1 MKIAYLMNIYPVTS
15 ATFIRREI
23 REVEKLGIDIN
34 RYAIRRW
41 DEDLVDSDDREE
53 VQRTHYILS
62 GNLAN
67 LIKTFVSTVV
77 RHPKGFLSMLRLW
90 VRIVVN
96 AKGMVVPHIAYLMY
110 AVYLFRRS
118 SLDGIRHI
126 HAHYST
132 NTAAVA
138 MLCRKMGGPTYSF
151 TAHGPDEFDA
161 PEHASIREKVAEAAF
176 VVAITD
182 FCKSQLIRFSSFEHW
197 DKVRVFRCGV
207 SLDELTISNE
217 PFENNYSLVC
227 VGRLTDLKGQLL
239 LPNAAK
245 LLVEKYP
252 DLKIILIGDGPSR
265 PALEAQISANNLEA
279 VIELRGW
286 QTNAEVKQTIQSS
299 RALILPSFAEG
310 LPIVFMEALALGR
323 PVLATY
329 IAGIPELVDEDCGWI
344 VPAGS
349 EQALEQAL
357 EEILSSPADVLEKMG
372 EVGRQR
378 IEQRHS
384 IALLASNLAEE
395 FEKLS
400 EKPS

>member
-23 REVEKLGIDIN
+23 RELEKLDVDIN

-41 DEDLVDSDDREE
+41 DEDLVDPDDREE
-53 VQRTHYILS
+53 AERTHYILS
-62 GNLAN
+62 GNVAN
-67 LIKTFVSTVV
+67 LIKIFISTVV

-90 VRIVVN
+90 LKIVMN
-96 AKGMVVPHIAYLMY
+96 AKGMVIQHVAYLMY
-110 AVYLFRRS
+110 AVYLFRQL
-118 SLDGIRHI
+118 SLDGVRHI

-161 PEHASIREKVAEAAF
+161 PEHASIREKVAEAEF

-182 FCKSQLIRFSSFEHW
+182 FCKSQLVRFSSFEHW
-197 DKVRVFRCGV
+197 DKIHPFRCGV
-207 SLDELTISNE
+207 SLEELVVSNE
-217 PFENNYSLVC
+217 PFENNYTLVC

-239 LPNAAK
+239 FPKVAK
-245 LLVEKYP
+245 SLLEKYP

-265 PALEAQISANNLEA
+265 PALEAQISANNLET

-286 QTNAEVKQTIQSS
+286 QTNAEVKQVIQSS

-310 LPIVFMEALALGR
+310 LPIVFMESLALGR

-329 IAGIPELVDEDCGWI
+329 IAGIPELVDEECGWI

-349 EQALEQAL
+349 EASLKDALDD
-357 EEILSSPADVLEKMG
+357 ILSSSADVLVKKG

-378 IEQRHS
+378 IEEQHS
-384 IALLASNLAEE
+384 IAILANNLATE
-395 FEKLS
+395 FKKAS
-400 EKPS
+400 GI

>member
-23 REVEKLGIDIN
+23 RELEKLDVDIN

-41 DEDLVDSDDREE
+41 DEDLVDPDDREE
-53 VQRTHYILS
+53 AERTHYILS
-62 GNLAN
+62 GNVAN
-67 LIKTFVSTVV
+67 LIKIFISTVV

-90 VRIVVN
+90 LKIVMN
-96 AKGMVVPHIAYLMY
+96 AKGMVIQHVAYLMY
-110 AVYLFRRS
+110 AVYLFRQL
-118 SLDGIRHI
+118 SLDGVRHI

-161 PEHASIREKVAEAAF
+161 PEHASIREKVAEAEF

-182 FCKSQLIRFSSFEHW
+182 FCKSQLVRFSSFEHW
-197 DKVRVFRCGV
+197 DKIHPFRCGV
-207 SLDELTISNE
+207 SLEELVVSNE
-217 PFENNYSLVC
+217 PFENNYTLVC

-239 LPNAAK
+239 FPKVAK
-245 LLVEKYP
+245 SLVEKYP

-265 PALEAQISANNLEA
+265 PALEAQISANNLET

-286 QTNAEVKQTIQSS
+286 QTNAEVKQVIQSS

-310 LPIVFMEALALGR
+310 LPIVFMESLALGR

-329 IAGIPELVDEDCGWI
+329 IAGIPELVDEECGWI

-349 EQALEQAL
+349 EASLKNALDD
-357 EEILSSPADVLEKMG
+357 ILSSSADVLVKKG

-378 IEQRHS
+378 IEEQHS
-384 IALLASNLAEE
+384 IAILANNLATE
-395 FEKLS
+395 FKKAS
-400 EKPS
+400 GI

>member
-23 REVEKLGIDIN
+23 RELEKLDVDIN

-41 DEDLVDSDDREE
+41 DEDLVDPDDREE
-53 VQRTHYILS
+53 AERTHYILS
-62 GNLAN
+62 GNVAN
-67 LIKTFVSTVV
+67 LIKIFISTVV

-90 VRIVVN
+90 LKIVMN
-96 AKGMVVPHIAYLMY
+96 AKGMVIQHVAYLMY
-110 AVYLFRRS
+110 AVYLFRQL
-118 SLDGIRHI
+118 SLDGVRHI

-138 MLCRKMGGPTYSF
+138 MLCRKIGGPTYSF

-161 PEHASIREKVAEAAF
+161 PEHASIREKVAEAEF

-182 FCKSQLIRFSSFEHW
+182 FCKSQLVRFSSFEHW
-197 DKVRVFRCGV
+197 DKIHPFRCGV
-207 SLDELTISNE
+207 SLEELVVSNE
-217 PFENNYSLVC
+217 PFENNYTLVC

-239 LPNAAK
+239 FPKVAK
-245 LLVEKYP
+245 SLVEKYP

-265 PALEAQISANNLEA
+265 PALEAQISANNLET

-286 QTNAEVKQTIQSS
+286 QTNAEVKQVIQSS

-310 LPIVFMEALALGR
+310 LPIVFMESLALGR

-329 IAGIPELVDEDCGWI
+329 IAGIPELVDEKCGWI

-349 EQALEQAL
+349 EASLKDALDD
-357 EEILSSPADVLEKMG
+357 ILSSSADVLVKKG

-378 IEQRHS
+378 IEEQHS
-384 IALLASNLAEE
+384 IAILANNLATE
-395 FEKLS
+395 FKKAS
-400 EKPS
+400 GI

>member
-23 REVEKLGIDIN
+23 RELEKLDVDIN

-41 DEDLVDSDDREE
+41 DEDLVDPDDREE
-53 VQRTHYILS
+53 AERTHYILS
-62 GNLAN
+62 GNVAN
-67 LIKTFVSTVV
+67 LIKIFISTVV

-90 VRIVVN
+90 LKIVMN
-96 AKGMVVPHIAYLMY
+96 AKGMVIQHVAYLMY
-110 AVYLFRRS
+110 AVYLFRQL
-118 SLDGIRHI
+118 SLDGVRHI

-138 MLCRKMGGPTYSF
+138 MLCRKIGGPTYSF

-161 PEHASIREKVAEAAF
+161 PEHASIREKVAEAEF

-182 FCKSQLIRFSSFEHW
+182 FCKSQLVRFSSFEHW
-197 DKVRVFRCGV
+197 DKIHPFRCGV
-207 SLDELTISNE
+207 SLEELVVSNE
-217 PFENNYSLVC
+217 PFENNYTLVC

-239 LPNAAK
+239 FPKVAK
-245 LLVEKYP
+245 SLVEKYP

-265 PALEAQISANNLEA
+265 PALEAQISANNLET

-286 QTNAEVKQTIQSS
+286 QTNAEVKQVIQSS

-310 LPIVFMEALALGR
+310 LPIVFMESLALGR

-329 IAGIPELVDEDCGWI
+329 IAGIPELVDEECGWI

-349 EQALEQAL
+349 EASLKDALDD
-357 EEILSSPADVLEKMG
+357 ILSSSADVLVKKG

-378 IEQRHS
+378 IEEQHS
-384 IALLASNLAEE
+384 IAILANNLATE
-395 FEKLS
+395 FKKAS
-400 EKPS
+400 GI

>member
-23 REVEKLGIDIN
+23 RELEKLDVDIN

-41 DEDLVDSDDREE
+41 DEDLVDPDDREE
-53 VQRTHYILS
+53 AERTHYILS
-62 GNLAN
+62 GNVAN
-67 LIKTFVSTVV
+67 LIKIFISTVV

-90 VRIVVN
+90 LKIVMN
-96 AKGMVVPHIAYLMY
+96 AKGMVIQHVAYLMY
-110 AVYLFRRS
+110 AVYLFRQL
-118 SLDGIRHI
+118 SLDGVRHI

-161 PEHASIREKVAEAAF
+161 PEHASIREKVAEAEF

-182 FCKSQLIRFSSFEHW
+182 FCKSQLVRFSSFEHW
-197 DKVRVFRCGV
+197 DKIHPFRCGV
-207 SLDELTISNE
+207 SLEELVVSNE
-217 PFENNYSLVC
+217 PFENNYTLVC

-239 LPNAAK
+239 FPKVAK
-245 LLVEKYP
+245 SLVEKYP

-265 PALEAQISANNLEA
+265 PALEAQISANNLET

-286 QTNAEVKQTIQSS
+286 QTNAEVKQVIQSS

-310 LPIVFMEALALGR
+310 LPIVFMESLALGR

-329 IAGIPELVDEDCGWI
+329 IAGIPELVDEECGWI

-349 EQALEQAL
+349 EASLKDALDD
-357 EEILSSPADVLEKMG
+357 ILSSSADVLVKKG

-378 IEQRHS
+378 IEEQHS
-384 IALLASNLAEE
+384 IAILANNLATE
-395 FEKLS
+395 FKKAS
-400 EKPS
+400 GI

>member
-23 REVEKLGIDIN
+23 RELEKLDVDIN

-41 DEDLVDSDDREE
+41 DEDLVDPDDREE
-53 VQRTHYILS
+53 AERTHYILS
-62 GNLAN
+62 GNVAN
-67 LIKTFVSTVV
+67 LIKIFISTVV

-90 VRIVVN
+90 LKIVMN
-96 AKGMVVPHIAYLMY
+96 AKGMVIQHVAYLMY
-110 AVYLFRRS
+110 AVYLFRQL
-118 SLDGIRHI
+118 SLDGVRHI

-161 PEHASIREKVAEAAF
+161 PEHASIREKVAEAEF

-182 FCKSQLIRFSSFEHW
+182 FCKSQLVRFSSFEHW
-197 DKVRVFRCGV
+197 DKIHPFRCGV
-207 SLDELTISNE
+207 SLEELVVSNE
-217 PFENNYSLVC
+217 PFENNYTLVC

-239 LPNAAK
+239 FPKVAK
-245 LLVEKYP
+245 SLVEKYP

-265 PALEAQISANNLEA
+265 PALEAQISANNLET

-286 QTNAEVKQTIQSS
+286 QTNAEVKQVIQSS
-299 RALILPSFAEG
+299 RALVLPSFAEG
-310 LPIVFMEALALGR
+310 LPIVFMESLALGR

-329 IAGIPELVDEDCGWI
+329 IAGIPELVDEECGWI

-349 EQALEQAL
+349 EASLKDALDD
-357 EEILSSPADVLEKMG
+357 ILSSSADVLVKKG

-378 IEQRHS
+378 IEEQHS
-384 IALLASNLAEE
+384 IAILANNLATE
-395 FEKLS
+395 FKKAS
-400 EKPS
+400 GI

>member
-23 REVEKLGIDIN
+23 RELEKLDVDIN

-41 DEDLVDSDDREE
+41 DEDLVDPDDREE
-53 VQRTHYILS
+53 AERTHYILS
-62 GNLAN
+62 GNVAN
-67 LIKTFVSTVV
+67 LIKIFISTVV

-90 VRIVVN
+90 LKIVMN
-96 AKGMVVPHIAYLMY
+96 AKGMVIQHVAYLMY
-110 AVYLFRRS
+110 AVYLFRQL
-118 SLDGIRHI
+118 SLDGVRHI

-161 PEHASIREKVAEAAF
+161 PEHASIREKVAEAEF

-182 FCKSQLIRFSSFEHW
+182 FCKSQLVRFSSFEHW
-197 DKVRVFRCGV
+197 DKIHPFRCGV
-207 SLDELTISNE
+207 SLEELVVSNE
-217 PFENNYSLVC
+217 PFENNYTLVC

-239 LPNAAK
+239 FPKVAK
-245 LLVEKYP
+245 SLVEKYP

-265 PALEAQISANNLEA
+265 PALEAQISANNLET

-286 QTNAEVKQTIQSS
+286 QTNAEVKQVIQSS

-310 LPIVFMEALALGR
+310 LPIVFMESLALGR

-329 IAGIPELVDEDCGWI
+329 IAGIPELVDEECGWI

-349 EQALEQAL
+349 EASLKGALDD
-357 EEILSSPADVLEKMG
+357 ILSSSADVLVKKG

-378 IEQRHS
+378 IEEQHS
-384 IALLASNLAEE
+384 IAILANNLATE
-395 FEKLS
+395 FKKAS
-400 EKPS
+400 GI

>member
-23 REVEKLGIDIN
+23 RELEKLDVDIN

-41 DEDLVDSDDREE
+41 DEDLVDPDDREE
-53 VQRTHYILS
+53 AERTHYILS
-62 GNLAN
+62 GNVAN
-67 LIKTFVSTVV
+67 LIKIFISTVV

-90 VRIVVN
+90 LKIVMN
-96 AKGMVVPHIAYLMY
+96 AKGMVIQHVAYLMY
-110 AVYLFRRS
+110 AVYLFRQL
-118 SLDGIRHI
+118 SLDGVRHI

-161 PEHASIREKVAEAAF
+161 PEHASIREKVAEAEF

-182 FCKSQLIRFSSFEHW
+182 FCKSQLVRFSSFEHW
-197 DKVRVFRCGV
+197 DKIHPFRCGV
-207 SLDELTISNE
+207 SLEELVVSNE
-217 PFENNYSLVC
+217 PFENNYTLVC

-239 LPNAAK
+239 FPKVAK
-245 LLVEKYP
+245 SLVEKYP

-265 PALEAQISANNLEA
+265 PALEAQISANNLET

-286 QTNAEVKQTIQSS
+286 QTNAEVKQVIQSS

-310 LPIVFMEALALGR
+310 LPIVFMESLALGR

-329 IAGIPELVDEDCGWI
+329 IAGIPELVDEKCGWI

-349 EQALEQAL
+349 EASLKDALDD
-357 EEILSSPADVLEKMG
+357 ILSSSADVLVKKG

-378 IEQRHS
+378 IEEQHS
-384 IALLASNLAEE
+384 IAILANNLATE
-395 FEKLS
+395 FKKAS
-400 EKPS
+400 GI

>member
-23 REVEKLGIDIN
+23 RELEKLDVDIN

-41 DEDLVDSDDREE
+41 DEDLVDPDDREE
-53 VQRTHYILS
+53 AERTHYILS
-62 GNLAN
+62 GNVAN
-67 LIKTFVSTVV
+67 LIKIFISTVV

-90 VRIVVN
+90 LKIVMN
-96 AKGMVVPHIAYLMY
+96 AKGMVIQHVAYLMY
-110 AVYLFRRS
+110 AVYLFRQL
-118 SLDGIRHI
+118 SLDGVRHI

-161 PEHASIREKVAEAAF
+161 PEHASIREKVAEAEF

-182 FCKSQLIRFSSFEHW
+182 FCKSQLVRFSSFEHW
-197 DKVRVFRCGV
+197 DKIHPFRCGV
-207 SLDELTISNE
+207 SLDELVVSNE
-217 PFENNYSLVC
+217 PFENNYTLVC

-239 LPNAAK
+239 FPKVAK
-245 LLVEKYP
+245 SLVEKYP

-265 PALEAQISANNLEA
+265 PALEAQISANNLET

-286 QTNAEVKQTIQSS
+286 QTNAEVKQVIQSS

-310 LPIVFMEALALGR
+310 LPIVFMESLALGR

-329 IAGIPELVDEDCGWI
+329 IAGIPELVDEECGWI

-349 EQALEQAL
+349 EASLKDALDD
-357 EEILSSPADVLEKMG
+357 ILSSSADVLVKKG

-378 IEQRHS
+378 IEEQHS
-384 IALLASNLAEE
+384 IAILANNLATE
-395 FEKLS
+395 FKKAS
-400 EKPS
+400 GI